1 DRLLPRQCL
10 ARARRPDSLR
20 FAAVLRSGGSK
31 SASSKVL
38 QYWRLAG
45 RATRMV
51 IVSIGHSS
59 TNVARV
65 RTLITRAAQTDMALD
80 QQFWGKDMS
89 QDECRTQIKQ
99 LNGAADV
106 YAVLLLPDVPA
117 HIDVLNLRSELQVH
131 KDLIRPGAWHYPG
144 PVRPGEV
151 DCILN
156 SAIAAHQAHRVALDK
171 GDAQIAR

>member
-1 DRLLPRQCL
+1 M
-10 ARARRPDSLR
+10 R
-20 FAAVLRSGGSK
+20 FAAALHSGGGK
-31 SASSKVL
+31 STSSKVL

-45 RATRMV
+45 RAMRLV

-65 RTLITRAAQTDMALD
+65 RALIARAAQTDMALD
-80 QQFWGKDMS
+80 QQFWGKEMS

-99 LNGAADV
+99 LNEAVDV
-106 YAVLLLPDVPA
+106 YAVLFLPDAPA
-117 HIDVLNLRSELQVH
+117 HIDVLNLRSELQGH

-151 DCILN
+151 DCVLN
-156 SAIAAHQAHRVALDK
+156 SAIAAHQAHRVALNK

>member
-1 DRLLPRQCL
+1 M
-10 ARARRPDSLR
+10 R
-20 FAAVLRSGGSK
+20 FAAALHAGDGK

-45 RATRMV
+45 RAMRMV
-51 IVSIGHSS
+51 IVSIGHSP

-65 RTLITRAAQTDMALD
+65 RALIARAAQIDMALD
-80 QQFWGKDMS
+80 QQLWGKEMS

-99 LNGAADV
+99 LNESVDV
-106 YAVLLLPDVPA
+106 YAVLLLADAPA
-117 HIDVLNLRSELQVH
+117 HIDVLNLRSELQRH

-151 DCILN
+151 DCVLN
-156 SAIAAHQAHRVALDK
+156 SAIAAHQTQRNALDN